1 MDLKDPKNVKPLG
14 SRVPTLEVPILLM
27 KAISQTRTGKE
38 LANRVMRKDKSMNNL
53 SLKHNKLLRPQNP
66 HPEDSGE

>member
-53 SLKHNKLLRPQNP
+53 SLKDEAPLGTPGDYCN
-66 HPEDSGE
+66 S